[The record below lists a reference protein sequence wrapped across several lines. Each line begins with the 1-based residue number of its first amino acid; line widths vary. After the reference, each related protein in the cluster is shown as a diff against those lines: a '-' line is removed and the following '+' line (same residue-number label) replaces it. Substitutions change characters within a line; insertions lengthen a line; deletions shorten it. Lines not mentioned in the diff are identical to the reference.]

1 MDKEIHLD
9 TCIEGIG
16 AIFDNN
22 IYQAKIPQKLKKFDI
37 CALEMLNILVALKVW
52 HSHWQKKNVEIH
64 CDNLAVV
71 TVLQS
76 EKTRDP
82 TLAAISRNIFMLAAQ
97 FDIFLKIS
105 HVPGKQNIV
114 ADLLSRW
121 QNTDFCKNKLDSLV
135 KNYKWNEIK
144 EEYFQIDWEM

>member
-1 MDKEIHLD
+1 
-9 TCIEGIG
+9 
-16 AIFDNN
+16 
-22 IYQAKIPQKLKKFDI
+22 
-37 CALEMLNILVALKVW
+37 
-52 HSHWQKKNVEIH
+52 
-64 CDNLAVV
+64 
-71 TVLQS
+71 
-76 EKTRDP
+76 
-82 TLAAISRNIFMLAAQ
+82 MLAAQ

>member
-1 MDKEIHLD
+1 
-9 TCIEGIG
+9 
-16 AIFDNN
+16 
-22 IYQAKIPQKLKKFDI
+22 
-37 CALEMLNILVALKVW
+37 MLNILVALKVW
-52 HSHWQKKNVEIH
+52 HSHWQNKNVQIH

-76 EKTRDP
+76 GKTRDS

-105 HVPGKQNIV
+105 HVLGKQNIV

-121 QNTDFCKNKLDSLV
+121 QDTHSCRNKLDSLV
-135 KNYKWNEIK
+135 KNYKWAETK
-144 EEYFQIDWEM
+144 EDYFHIDWEI